1 MTIRESI
8 IHFQDKQNIS
18 NVTIFKDCD
27 IATGNY
33 SSFRSGRRNLTW
45 EQLQKVLDYLKLQIT
60 EL

>member
-8 IHFQDKQNIS
+8 IHFQDKQVIS
-18 NVTIFKDCD
+18 NITLCKKCD

-33 SSFRSGRRNLTW
+33 SSFRAGRRNLTW
-45 EQLQKVLDYLKLQIT
+45 EQLQRVLYYLKLQIT